1 MSETRIVIRERGYF
15 SLPRSAAQDGR
26 LSLETRGLLALMLSL
41 PPDWDYTVTGL
52 AVKAGCGRDKMRRMV
67 RELEA
72 IGYLVREQAHD
83 EGGRFDGNVYVLQET
98 PPLSGN
104 SDNGET
110 AREALPPLDGFSVN
124 GEDINSTVVGKH
136 RQRCEPSTAKPSTG
150 FKAEQIIEEKIIDRN
165 IPPYNPPK
173 GDDAD
178 GGSSR
183 PVRQRARRTT
193 PAWKPERFEG
203 FWAYYPRGENRMGA
217 VRAWDKL
224 RPDDALISEIGH
236 ALKLLKAS
244 QAWQDGVGIPYAA
257 TFLNQRRWEDA
268 AAKRPAQRPADRAQP
283 VRRIEQPPDSE
294 DGAWTWT
301 E

>member
-1 MSETRIVIRERGYF
+1 MSETRIIIRERGYF
-15 SLPRSAAQDGR
+15 SLPRNAAQDDR
-26 LSLETRGLLALMLSL
+26 LALSTRGLLALMLSL

-52 AVKAGCGRDKMRRMV
+52 AVKAGCGREKMRRMI
-67 RELEA
+67 RELEDV
-72 IGYLVREQAHD
+72 GYLIREQAHGD
-83 EGGRFDGNVYVLQET
+83 GGQFSGNVYVLQEM
-98 PPLSGN
+98 
-104 SDNGET
+104 
-110 AREALPPLDGFSVN
+110 PPLDGFWGN
-124 GEDINSTVVGKH
+124 GDTPKFTVAPKH
-136 RQRCEPSTAKPSTG
+136 RQRQKPSTV
-150 FKAEQIIEEKIIDRN
+150 FRPEQINKDIN
-165 IPPYNPPK
+165 IPPIVPHE
-173 GDDAD
+173 GDGAE
-178 GGSSR
+178 R
-183 PVRQRARRTT
+183 KERRRKTT
-193 PAWKPERFEG
+193 PVWKPERFEG

-283 VRRIEQPPDSE
+283 VRRIGQPPDSE